1 MPSTLSLKETDPHDI
16 FVIEPDVVLA
26 ARANQP
32 SAKPKDVPPAAS
44 QDHAYSEVFAG
55 LQAPS
60 LDAPFRATAVEN
72 NAAGRS
78 AIRKWA
84 GRAAIAFLFAFCS
97 AVAAAGWKHYGDT
110 AKAMALSYAPKF
122 ILAASPPQE
131 TAASTEPSAEQPGAP
146 ALQAAVTDQAAAQ
159 PGVAAQ
165 SADTATPA
173 AAALPADT
181 AQLLQS
187 MTQQIEQLKAS
198 VDQLKAGQDQMA
210 RDIARNAESKTAMA
224 RTPEPSVRP
233 KLPAPP
239 PRAAA
244 LPVHKPKPVYPA
256 YPPVQASAAPLPRTA
271 APLPQTYA
279 APAALPPPPPAQ
291 AAAESDDGPVVRPP
305 MPLR

>member
-1 MPSTLSLKETDPHDI
+1 MPSTPLLKDTDPHDV

-26 ARANQP
+26 ARVDHP
-32 SAKPKDVPPAAS
+32 SAKPKDVRPAAS
-44 QDHAYSEVFAG
+44 QDQAYSEVFSG

-60 LDAPFRATAVEN
+60 LDAPFRAAALEK

-78 AIRKWA
+78 AMRKWA
-84 GRAAIAFLFAFCS
+84 GRAAIAFVFAFCS
-97 AVAAAGWKHYGDT
+97 AVAAAGWRHYGDT

-122 ILAASPPQE
+122 ILAASPPQD
-131 TAASTEPSAEQPGAP
+131 AATSAEPSGEPPGAP
-146 ALQAAVTDQAAAQ
+146 ALQAAAVDQAAAPPATEQ
-159 PGVAAQ
+159 PAGAA
-165 SADTATPA
+165 PA
-173 AAALPADT
+173 PAAALPADT

-198 VDQLKAGQDQMA
+198 VDQLRTGQDQMA
-210 RDIARNAESKTAMA
+210 RDIARNAETKAAMA

-233 KLPAPP
+233 KPPAPP
-239 PRAAA
+239 PRTAA
-244 LPVHKPKPVYPA
+244 LPVHKPKPAYQA
-256 YPPVQASAAPLPRTA
+256 YPPVQAAAAPLPRSA

-291 AAAESDDGPVVRPP
+291 AIVEQDGDPVVRPP